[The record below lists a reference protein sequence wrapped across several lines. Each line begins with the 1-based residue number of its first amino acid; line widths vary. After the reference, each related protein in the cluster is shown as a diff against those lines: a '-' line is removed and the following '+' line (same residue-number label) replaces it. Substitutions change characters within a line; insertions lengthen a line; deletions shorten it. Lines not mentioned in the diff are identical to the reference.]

1 MSDVIDRNLIEARIA
16 ACHESV
22 RSLYAYWRRKAAG
35 RAMPRRADIDPAEIK
50 SYLPAIILV
59 DVVPDAR
66 RFVYRLA
73 GTSEVAERGYDPTGK
88 TVAESHYGGSVEE
101 TLFYYQYTVD
111 HHAPCC
117 CRDPFPGPDGR
128 IETEDIIYLPLSED
142 GGSVNMIL
150 VFTHNYAFRART
162 EATSLLR

>member
-1 MSDVIDRNLIEARIA
+1 MAQIPTQDEIAARIA

-22 RSLYAYWRRKAAG
+22 RALHDYWRRKAG
-35 RAMPRRADIDPAEIK
+35 KRSMPRRADIDPSEIK
-50 SYLPAIILV
+50 PFLSSIILV

-66 RFVYRLA
+66 RFVYRLT

-88 TVAESHYGGSVEE
+88 SIVEAHYGGSVEE
-101 TLFYYQYTVD
+101 TMFYYQYTVD
-111 HHAPCC
+111 HRAPCC
-117 CRDPFPGPDGR
+117 WRDPFPGPDGR

-142 GGSVNMIL
+142 DDKVNMVL
-150 VFTHNYAFRART
+150 VYTYNYTFRART